1 MFRLR
6 CLSQRFGR
14 QRSMRIS
21 RIWIQLFSFI
31 SSSSLILEWNCSK
44 VSYCL
49 SLCFHQSAHFNVV
62 EFFLGY
68 SRRFTIQTD
77 RFCGGTHKQ
86 FSLKTVPDR
95 KGILATVTHISATIV
110 SISASVSYNTDILA
124 TVTYILPTVADILT
138 TVTEISATVNNI
150 PATAT
155 DILVTVIDI
164 ISTVTDTS
172 AAVTHI

>member
-6 CLSQRFGR
+6 CLSQRLGR

-31 SSSSLILEWNCSK
+31 SSSSLILEWNRSK

-49 SLCFHQSAHFNVV
+49 SLCFHQSTHFNVV

-95 KGILATVTHISATIV
+95 KSFLTTLTDNSATVNDISATII

-124 TVTYILPTVADILT
+124 TDTYIYCLQSL
-138 TVTEISATVNNI
+138 ISW
-150 PATAT
+150 
-155 DILVTVIDI
+155 LQSL
-164 ISTVTDTS
+164 IS
-172 AAVTHI
+172 

>member
-6 CLSQRFGR
+6 CLSQRLGR

-31 SSSSLILEWNCSK
+31 SSSSLILEWNRSK

-49 SLCFHQSAHFNVV
+49 SLCFHQSTHFNVV

-95 KGILATVTHISATIV
+95 KSILPTVTDNSVTCTDISATII

-124 TVTYILPTVADILT
+124 TDTYIYIAY
-138 TVTEISATVNNI
+138 SR
-150 PATAT
+150 
-155 DILVTVIDI
+155 
-164 ISTVTDTS
+164 
-172 AAVTHI
+172 

>member
-6 CLSQRFGR
+6 CLSQRLGR

-31 SSSSLILEWNCSK
+31 SSSSLILEWNRSK

-77 RFCGGTHKQ
+77 GFCGGTHKQ

-95 KGILATVTHISATIV
+95 KGILATVTHISAT
-110 SISASVSYNTDILA
+110 
-124 TVTYILPTVADILT
+124 VTH
-138 TVTEISATVNNI
+138 ISATVTWLNVISVYLLASLQTRLRVLSVSPFYSLLFFGFGGGGVIIAEKPLKCNI
-150 PATAT
+150 
-155 DILVTVIDI
+155 
-164 ISTVTDTS
+164 
-172 AAVTHI
+172 H

>member
-1 MFRLR
+1 MCQQWSNGKMFRLR
-6 CLSQRFGR
+6 CLSQRLGR

-31 SSSSLILEWNCSK
+31 SSSSLILEWNRSK

-49 SLCFHQSAHFNVV
+49 SLCFHQSTHFNVV

-95 KGILATVTHISATIV
+95 KVSWLHSLITRLQSMISQPQSLVSQVQSVITLIFWLQTHI
-110 SISASVSYNTDILA
+110 
-124 TVTYILPTVADILT
+124 YIAYSRWYLGYSHWYLDYSHWYL
-138 TVTEISATVNNI
+138 SN
-150 PATAT
+150 
-155 DILVTVIDI
+155 
-164 ISTVTDTS
+164 SQ
-172 AAVTHI
+172 

>member
-1 MFRLR
+1 MFEPAVRLPEKHAN
-6 CLSQRFGR
+6 
-14 QRSMRIS
+14 S

-31 SSSSLILEWNCSK
+31 SSSSLILEWNRSK

-95 KGILATVTHISATIV
+95 KGILTTVTDNLATVTDISTTII

-124 TVTYILPTVADILT
+124 TVTNIYCLQSL
-138 TVTEISATVNNI
+138 ISW
-150 PATAT
+150 
-155 DILVTVIDI
+155 LQSL
-164 ISTVTDTS
+164 ISQQ
-172 AAVTHI
+172 

>member
-6 CLSQRFGR
+6 CLSQRLGR

-31 SSSSLILEWNCSK
+31 SSSSLILEWNRSK

-49 SLCFHQSAHFNVV
+49 SLCFHQSTHFNVV

-95 KGILATVTHISATIV
+95 KSFLTTLTDNSATVTDISATII

-124 TVTYILPTVADILT
+124 TDTYIYCLQSL
-138 TVTEISATVNNI
+138 ISWLQS
-150 PATAT
+150 
-155 DILVTVIDI
+155 LV
-164 ISTVTDTS
+164 S
-172 AAVTHI
+172 

>member
-6 CLSQRFGR
+6 CLSQRLGR

-31 SSSSLILEWNCSK
+31 SSSSLILEWNRSK

-49 SLCFHQSAHFNVV
+49 SLCFHQSTHFNVV

-95 KGILATVTHISATIV
+95 KGFLTTLTDNSATVNDISATII

-124 TVTYILPTVADILT
+124 TDTYIYCLQSL
-138 TVTEISATVNNI
+138 ISW
-150 PATAT
+150 
-155 DILVTVIDI
+155 LQSL
-164 ISTVTDTS
+164 IS
-172 AAVTHI
+172 

>member
-6 CLSQRFGR
+6 CLSQRLGR

-31 SSSSLILEWNCSK
+31 SSSSLILEWNRSK

-49 SLCFHQSAHFNVV
+49 SLCFHQSTHFNVV

-95 KGILATVTHISATIV
+95 KSFLTTLTDNSATVTDISATII

-124 TVTYILPTVADILT
+124 TDTYIYIAY
-138 TVTEISATVNNI
+138 SR
-150 PATAT
+150 
-155 DILVTVIDI
+155 
-164 ISTVTDTS
+164 
-172 AAVTHI
+172 

>member
-6 CLSQRFGR
+6 CLSQRLGR

-31 SSSSLILEWNCSK
+31 SSSSLILEWNRSK

-49 SLCFHQSAHFNVV
+49 SLCFHQSTHFNVV

-95 KGILATVTHISATIV
+95 NSFLTTLTDNSATVTDISATII

-124 TVTYILPTVADILT
+124 TDTYIYIAY
-138 TVTEISATVNNI
+138 SR
-150 PATAT
+150 
-155 DILVTVIDI
+155 
-164 ISTVTDTS
+164 
-172 AAVTHI
+172 